1 MNYSITNTPII
12 KNEQGAVKELLKRLE
27 IITNKHIALSC
38 DADDEYENGYADG
51 MREISEYLSE
61 ALYLFTV
68 ERELENCK

>member
-1 MNYSITNTPII
+1 MNYSIANTPII

-27 IITNKHIALSC
+27 IITNKHITLSC
-38 DADDEYENGYADG
+38 DADDEYEDGYADG
-51 MREISEYLSE
+51 MRELSEYLSE